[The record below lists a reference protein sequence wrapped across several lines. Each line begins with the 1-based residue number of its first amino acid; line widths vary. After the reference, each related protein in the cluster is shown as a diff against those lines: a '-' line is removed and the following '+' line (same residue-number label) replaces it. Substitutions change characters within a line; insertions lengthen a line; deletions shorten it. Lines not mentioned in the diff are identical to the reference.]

1 MKVGDLI
8 RLPKGY
14 IDAWHL
20 NCEWGI
26 LVEKLPRKDYLE
38 YDWKIFTGDKNNTY
52 TTASRQIEDACF
64 LENYLTKEKNKNN
77 IPA

>member
-1 MKVGDLI
+1 MDIGDLI

-20 NCEWGI
+20 SCEWGI

-38 YDWKIFTGDKNNTY
+38 YDWKIFTADNTY
-52 TTASRQIEDACF
+52 TTAGRQIEDACF

-77 IPA
+77 ILS